1 MRRASVE
8 AGDIPSFPMPKS
20 LTGAVSIIQRL
31 KLMENERRSLDK
43 DFVVLD
49 QVVGFSE
56 VGIRSAWHDSLIWVV
71 GYIFVGTIIY
81 FLQENYLV
89 ETRTRIL
96 LWQLDGSP
104 LYWISKA
111 ASFSG
116 LIFSTGMCVYM
127 SKFYVGIACKKA
139 INSVLFTRALFLA
152 SFSLVIFVS
161 LNTVSNVL
169 LTGKVIEEFIS
180 SIAKISREAAMNLHW
195 FLYKY
200 LRRALFEAAIV
211 GLLSAIASIITPFV
225 SLIIFRVVRKRD
237 RVLGTE
243 GD

>member
-8 AGDIPSFPMPKS
+8 AGDTTRYPMPKS

-31 KLMENERRSLDK
+31 KLMENERRSLNK

-56 VGIRSAWHDSLIWVV
+56 VGIKSAWHDSLIWVA
-71 GYIFVGTIIY
+71 GYILIGTIIY
-81 FLQENYLV
+81 FLQGSYLV
-89 ETRTRIL
+89 ENRTKVL
-96 LWQLDGSP
+96 LWLLDGSP

-139 INSVLFTRALFLA
+139 INSVLFSRALFLA
-152 SFSLVIFVS
+152 SFSIVIFVS
-161 LNTVSNVL
+161 LNTVSNSL
-169 LTGKVIEEFIS
+169 LTGKAIEQFIFS
-180 SIAKISREAAMNLHW
+180 VAKTNREAAINLHW
-195 FLYKY
+195 FLHNY

-211 GLLSAIASIITPFV
+211 ALLSAIASIITPFV
-225 SLIIFRVVRKRD
+225 SLIIFRVARKRD

-243 GD
+243 ED